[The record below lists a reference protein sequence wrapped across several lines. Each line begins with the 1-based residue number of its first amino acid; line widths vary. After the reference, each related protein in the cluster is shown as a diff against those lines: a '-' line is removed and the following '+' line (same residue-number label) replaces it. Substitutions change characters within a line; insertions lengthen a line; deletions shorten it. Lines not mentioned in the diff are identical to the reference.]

1 MKETMITPN
10 GMKLTARYQGLVQT
24 PCLKRDDNRWMLVTN
39 PNSKA
44 TGIASKRDFD
54 TAEEAKAAIMEMIR
68 KNNRGART
76 ETTMCGSIGIDFVI
90 DEKSAKDF
98 EITAWYI
105 RKQWR
110 TNWETIEE
118 SGTTG

>member
-1 MKETMITPN
+1 MKETMITPD

-24 PCLKRDDNRWMLVTN
+24 PSLKRDDNRWMLVTN

-44 TGIASKRDFD
+44 TGIAAKRDFD

-68 KNNRGART
+68 RNNRGART

-110 TNWETIEE
+110 TNWETTEE
-118 SGTTG
+118 SGTTA